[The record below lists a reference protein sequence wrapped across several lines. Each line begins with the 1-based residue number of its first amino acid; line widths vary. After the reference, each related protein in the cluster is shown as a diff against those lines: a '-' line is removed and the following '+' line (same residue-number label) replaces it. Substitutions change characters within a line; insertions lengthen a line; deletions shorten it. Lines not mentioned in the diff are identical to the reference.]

1 MMEITNLLLQVPLG
15 IFLVTAGL
23 LELFDAGLLLFE
35 LLVVASLFLD
45 ETVDC

>member
-1 MMEITNLLLQVPLG
+1 MIGITNLLLQVPFG
-15 IFLVTAGL
+15 VFFIAAGL